1 MGKKILIVDDEK
13 SMREFLDILFSDEGY
28 KVELAENGKHALEKL
43 SACRYDLVI
52 TDMQMP
58 QMGGLEL
65 LKKIKDIYSST
76 EVMVMTAYASTESA
90 VEAMKCGA
98 CDYITKPFKIDE
110 IEIVVNKI
118 FQTVAL
124 KNENLIL
131 KKALAEDHGFN
142 DIIGRSS
149 VMKELHDVIKRVAPT
164 NINILIAGESG
175 TGKELVARAI
185 HSCSDRK
192 GKSFVAINCGAV
204 PENLLESELFG
215 HKRGAFTGA
224 TSTKVG
230 LFDLADKGTIF
241 LDEIGEM
248 PLPLQVK
255 LLRVLQ
261 EREFRPVGETA
272 DRKVDVRVI
281 AASNKDLGE
290 SVKKNEF
297 REDLFYRLNVMQIKL
312 PSLRERKED
321 ITSLVSHFIEKHN
334 KKLGRKIV
342 KASPETIDI
351 LEKYNFPGNVRELEN
366 IIERALALE
375 GSDIIMPESLPDDV
389 RGAEMGLIGSD
400 HMSIPEGGIDMEKT
414 MEEMEKKL
422 LFQALAAA
430 KGVRTSAAK
439 LLGISFRS
447 FRYRLSK
454 YGVED
459 DQGSQQE

>member
-1 MGKKILIVDDEK
+1 VAKKILVVDDEK
-13 SMREFLDILFSDEGY
+13 SMREFLEILFAGEGY
-28 KVELAENGKHALEKL
+28 QVEAAENGRHALKKL
-43 SACRYDLVI
+43 QAGRYDLII

-58 QMGGLEL
+58 EMGGLEL
-65 LKKIKDIYSST
+65 LKNIRDMYSGT
-76 EVMVMTAYASTESA
+76 EVIVMTAYASTESA

-110 IEIVVNKI
+110 VKIIVDKI
-118 FQTVAL
+118 FQTIAL

-131 KKALAEDHGFN
+131 KKALDEGYRFVDLVG
-142 DIIGRSS
+142 ISS
-149 VMKELHDVIKRVAPT
+149 VMRELYDMIKRVAPT
-164 NINILIAGESG
+164 NINILISGESG

-185 HSCSDRK
+185 HSCSDRADK
-192 GKSFVAINCGAV
+192 PFVAINCGAV

-224 TSTKVG
+224 TSNKEG

-272 DRKVDVRVI
+272 DRKVDVRVL
-281 AASNKDLGE
+281 AASNRDLGD

-297 REDLFYRLNVMQIKL
+297 REDLFYRLNVVQLKL

-321 ITSLVSHFIEKHN
+321 IPSLINHFIEKHN
-334 KKLGRKIV
+334 KKLGRNIV
-342 KASPETIDI
+342 KASSETIA
-351 LEKYNFPGNVRELEN
+351 LLKKYDFPGNVRELEN
-366 IIERALALE
+366 IIERAVALE
-375 GSDIIMPESLPDDV
+375 SSNIIMPESLPEDV
-389 RGAEMGLIGSD
+389 LGSGKD
-400 HMSIPEGGIDMEKT
+400 AGRSGTIEIPEEGIDMEKT
-414 MEEMEKKL
+414 MEDMERKL
-422 LFQALAAA
+422 MLKALTSA
-430 KGVRTSAAK
+430 KGVRTRAAK

-454 YGVED
+454 YGLED
-459 DQGSQQE
+459 D